1 MPRKKAE
8 APGGDYEARLLA
20 LRDLLT
26 TSLDDC
32 PSYSRA
38 PLARQLVD
46 VLARLKDLHPPEVS
60 DRVDDLAVA
69 RAARRAKAAARRA
82 AAGDAGASGD
92 GQAL

>member
-8 APGGDYEARLLA
+8 APGDYEQRLLA

-32 PSYSRA
+32 PPYSRA

-46 VLARLKDLHPPEVS
+46 VLARLEDLHPPEVT
-60 DRVDDLAVA
+60 DRVDDLAAA
-69 RAARRAKAAARRA
+69 RAARRAKAAARREA
-82 AAGDAGASGD
+82 EGNAGASGD